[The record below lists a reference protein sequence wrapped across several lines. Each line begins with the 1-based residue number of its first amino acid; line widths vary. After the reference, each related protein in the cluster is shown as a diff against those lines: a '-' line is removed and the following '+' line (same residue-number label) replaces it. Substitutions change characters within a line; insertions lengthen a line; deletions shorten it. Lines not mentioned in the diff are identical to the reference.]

1 MKVPD
6 SKLYDVIIIGGG
18 PAGLNAAL
26 LLARCLR
33 KVLLFDSGKPRNY
46 KSQALHGFI
55 SRDGINPLELLRI
68 AKEELSKYDVSFEEG
83 RIVKANFFENN
94 AFEVTDE
101 EGKKFYSRKILL
113 ATGIVDQLPPIAGI
127 DRLYGRSVHHCPY
140 CDGWEVRLKPIA
152 VVGGNGKSGL
162 GLAVSLTN
170 WSDDIVL
177 CTNGKSVSRDEM
189 EWMDMKEI
197 RVETRKIA
205 RLEGRAGLLEK
216 IIFEDGDSLERSALF
231 FSSDK
236 FQRSDLAEQM
246 GCRFT
251 DNGLIYTDKYL
262 QTSVRGIFAAGDA
275 AKDMQLAVIA
285 AAEGAKAALVINKL
299 LQKEEKKFHRA
310 KLLRPM

>member
-1 MKVPD
+1 MKVPS

-68 AKEELSKYDVSFEEG
+68 AKEELNNYDVAFEEG
-83 RIVKANFFENN
+83 RIVKADFFEND

-177 CTNGKSVSRDEM
+177 CTNGKFVSRDEM

-205 RLEGRAGLLEK
+205 RLEGRAGQLEK
-216 IIFEDGDSLERSALF
+216 IIFEDGDSLERFALF

-236 FQRSDLAEQM
+236 FQRSDLAVQL

-262 QTSVRGIFAAGDA
+262 QTSVKGIFAAGDA

>member
-1 MKVPD
+1 MKVPS

-68 AKEELSKYDVSFEEG
+68 AKEELNNYDVAFEEG
-83 RIVKANFFENN
+83 RIVKADFFETN

-177 CTNGKSVSRDEM
+177 CTNGKSVSREEM

-205 RLEGRAGLLEK
+205 RLEGRAGQLEK
-216 IIFEDGDSLERSALF
+216 IIFEDGDSLERFALF

-236 FQRSDLAEQM
+236 FQRSDLAVQL

-262 QTSVRGIFAAGDA
+262 QTSVKGIFAAGDA

>member
-1 MKVPD
+1 MKVPS

-68 AKEELSKYDVSFEEG
+68 AKEELNNYDVAFEEG
-83 RIVKANFFENN
+83 RIVKADFFETD

-177 CTNGKSVSRDEM
+177 CTNGKSISREEM

-205 RLEGRAGLLEK
+205 RLEGRAGQLEK
-216 IIFEDGDSLERSALF
+216 IIFEDGDSLERFALF

-236 FQRSDLAEQM
+236 FQRSDLAVQL

-262 QTSVRGIFAAGDA
+262 QTSVKGIFAAGDA

-310 KLLRPM
+310 KLLGPM